1 MGSFVT
7 FSRISP
13 RADHPIFDLPPFQRR
28 IITAL
33 WATYAIY
40 YLGRLNLSAVLSV
53 FEERRGLS
61 AAQTGLIFS
70 GYFWSYA
77 TGELIVGHLSDRIS
91 AARFVAGGLLASGL
105 INLLYPSIDSL
116 WALVALWCLNGFAQ
130 ACGWA
135 PGLKIVASVLDSQR
149 ASRVAAIYG
158 TSFVVGTSVSW
169 ALAGILV
176 DNVSLRSAFVV
187 PGIILT
193 AVGVV
198 WLIFGGGIES
208 RSLRGEAADP
218 VHIASSVSLRL
229 FGAAAAI
236 GFAYVAFLVWT
247 PTYFTEVNGLSSQR
261 AGLAAATLPLISLVM
276 INRISLIQRRTK
288 SDRDLRGLAVI
299 SFVTSALLFVQA
311 AAAGR
316 AVLGSIVFV
325 VAIAALTASASL
337 MLGHAPVVLAAA
349 GGTGGLAGRVGF
361 FFSVGGGVGAFVV
374 GSVKESFGWSSVFVT
389 LGVAAFGAAL
399 LLTPLSRE
407 HAASQS
413 DIAVP

>member
-7 FSRISP
+7 FSRSLP
-13 RADHPIFDLPPFQRR
+13 RADHPILDLPSIQRR
-28 IITAL
+28 IIIAL

-40 YLGRLNLSAVLSV
+40 YLGRLNLSAALSV
-53 FEERRGLS
+53 FEDQRGLS

-70 GYFWSYA
+70 GFFWSYA
-77 TGELIVGHLSDRIS
+77 TAELIVGHLSDRIS
-91 AARFVAGGLLASGL
+91 PARFVAGGLLASGL

-116 WALVALWCLNGFAQ
+116 WALVALWCLNGLAQ
-130 ACGWA
+130 ACGWT

-158 TSFVVGTSVSW
+158 TSFVVGTSMSW

-187 PGIILT
+187 PGIVLT
-193 AVGVV
+193 TVGVF
-198 WLIFGGGIES
+198 WLTFGGGIES
-208 RSLRGEAADP
+208 RSLQGETADHP
-218 VHIASSVSLRL
+218 HIASSISLQL

-247 PTYFTEVNGLSSQR
+247 PAYFTEVNGLSSQR
-261 AGLAAATLPLISLVM
+261 AGFAAATLPLISLVV
-276 INRISLIQRRTK
+276 INRISLIQRRTN
-288 SDRDLRGLAVI
+288 SDSDLRGLAVI
-299 SFVTSALLFVQA
+299 TFVTSALLLVQA

-316 AVLGSIVFV
+316 AVLGSVVFV
-325 VAIAALTASASL
+325 AAIAALTASASL
-337 MLGHAPVVLAAA
+337 MLGHAPVLLAAA

-361 FFSVGGGVGAFVV
+361 FFSVGGGAGAFVV
-374 GSVKESFGWSSVFVT
+374 GSIKESFGWSSVFVS
-389 LGVAAFGAAL
+389 LGAAASGAAL
-399 LLTPLSRE
+399 LLTRLSRE
-407 HAASQS
+407 HAAAQP